1 MCAIFGFFDYGKKI
15 SANKLKKLINALAVN
30 AEVRGTDA
38 TGISY
43 VKNSKIIRNCN
54 IGRNKE

>member
-1 MCAIFGFFDYGKKI
+1 MCAIFGFLNYGNKI
-15 SANKLKKLINALAVN
+15 NGTILKRLIKALSIN

-43 VKNSKIIRNCN
+43 
-54 IGRNKE
+54 IGKWWKYQSF